1 MDLRERLKEY
11 HEREGVSY
19 KFIAQQLGVT
29 VGVMYNYTSGIRELK
44 DQVKE
49 NLDQFLKE
57 KGY

>member
-44 DQVKE
+44 D
-49 NLDQFLKE
+49 
-57 KGY
+57 